1 MSVIDNLNEIRK
13 SINSLSSNANIIVVS
28 KNFSL
33 NSIQPL
39 IDGGHIH
46 FGENRVQEA
55 TEKWSSIL
63 STKVNLQLHLL
74 GKLQTNKVKDALKIF
89 SFIHSL
95 DREKLAIDL
104 KKEEDRS
111 GKTIKYFIQINF
123 DKQLH
128 KSGIDITEADDF
140 IDYCR
145 NQLNLNIIGL
155 MCLPPLESNPDSYF
169 KQLANIAKKKSLN
182 QLSMGMSADYQAA
195 VREGATYVRVGS
207 AIFGER
213 I

>member
-13 SINSLSSNANIIVVS
+13 SINSLSSNVNIIVVS

-55 TEKWSSIL
+55 IEKWSPIL
-63 STKVNLQLHLL
+63 STKKNLQLHLV

-145 NQLNLNIIGL
+145 NELNLNIIGL

-169 KQLANIAKKKSLN
+169 KQLVNIAKKKSLN
-182 QLSMGMSADYQAA
+182 QLSMGMSADYQVA
-195 VREGATYVRVGS
+195 VKAGSTYVRIGS

>member
-1 MSVIDNLNEIRK
+1 MTVIDNLNEIRK

-145 NQLNLNIIGL
+145 NELNLNIIGL

-169 KQLANIAKKKSLN
+169 KQLANIAKKRSLN
-182 QLSMGMSADYQAA
+182 QLSMGMSADYQVA
-195 VREGATYVRVGS
+195 VREGATYVRIGS
-207 AIFGER
+207 AIFGKR
-213 I
+213 V

>member
-13 SINSLSSNANIIVVS
+13 SINFLSSNANIIVVS

-33 NSIQPL
+33 KSIQPL
-39 IDGGHIH
+39 IDAGHIH

-55 TEKWSSIL
+55 TKKWSSIL
-63 STKVNLQLHLL
+63 LTKVNLQLHLV
-74 GKLQTNKVKDALKIF
+74 GKLQTNKVKEALKIF

-95 DREKLAIDL
+95 DREKLAINL
-104 KKEEDRS
+104 KNEEDKI

-128 KSGIDITEADDF
+128 KSGIDIKEADDF

-145 NQLNLNIIGL
+145 DELKLNIIGL
-155 MCLPPLESNPDSYF
+155 MCLPPLEFSPDLYF
-169 KQLANIAKKKSLN
+169 KQLATIAKKKSLN
-182 QLSMGMSADYQAA
+182 QLSMGMSSDYQAA
-195 VREGATYVRVGS
+195 VRAGATYVRIGS

>member
-33 NSIQPL
+33 NSIRPL
-39 IDGGHIH
+39 IDSGHIH

-74 GKLQTNKVKDALKIF
+74 GKLQTNKVKEALKIF

-128 KSGIDITEADDF
+128 KSGIDITEADEF
-140 IDYCR
+140 IDYCK
-145 NQLNLNIIGL
+145 NELNLNIIGL

-182 QLSMGMSADYQAA
+182 QLSMGMSADYQVA
-195 VREGATYVRVGS
+195 VREGATYVRIGS
-207 AIFGER
+207 AIFGKR
-213 I
+213 V

>member
-55 TEKWSSIL
+55 IEKWSSIL

-95 DREKLAIDL
+95 DREKLAIEL
-104 KKEEDRS
+104 KIEEDRS

-145 NQLNLNIIGL
+145 NELNLNIIGL

-182 QLSMGMSADYQAA
+182 QLSMGMSADYQVA
-195 VREGATYVRVGS
+195 VNAGATYVRIGS
-207 AIFGER
+207 AIFGKR
-213 I
+213 V

>member
-39 IDGGHIH
+39 IDAGHIH

-55 TEKWSSIL
+55 IEKWSPIL
-63 STKVNLQLHLL
+63 SKKVNLQLHLL

-104 KKEEDRS
+104 KKEEVRS

-145 NQLNLNIIGL
+145 NELNLNIIGL

-182 QLSMGMSADYQAA
+182 QLSMGMSADYQVA
-195 VREGATYVRVGS
+195 VNAGATYVRIGS
-207 AIFGER
+207 AIFGQR

>member
-13 SINSLSSNANIIVVS
+13 SINSSSSNANIIVVS

-39 IDGGHIH
+39 IDVGHIH

-55 TEKWSSIL
+55 IEKWSSIL
-63 STKVNLQLHLL
+63 LTKVNLQLHLV

-155 MCLPPLESNPDSYF
+155 MCLPPLEFNPDLYF
-169 KQLANIAKKKSLN
+169 KQLANLAKKKSLN
-182 QLSMGMSADYQAA
+182 QLSMGMSADYQVA
-195 VREGATYVRVGS
+195 VRAGATYVRVGS

-213 I
+213 V

>member
-104 KKEEDRS
+104 KKEEDKS

-128 KSGIDITEADDF
+128 KSGIDIAEADDF

-145 NQLNLNIIGL
+145 NELNLNIIGL

-169 KQLANIAKKKSLN
+169 KQLVNIAKKKSLN
-182 QLSMGMSADYQAA
+182 QLSMGMSADYQVA
-195 VREGATYVRVGS
+195 VKAGSTYVRIGS

>member
-128 KSGIDITEADDF
+128 KSGIDIAEADDF

-145 NQLNLNIIGL
+145 NELNLNIIGL

-169 KQLANIAKKKSLN
+169 KQLVNIAKKKSLN
-182 QLSMGMSADYQAA
+182 QLSMGMSADYQVA
-195 VREGATYVRVGS
+195 VKAGSTYVRIGS

>member
-13 SINSLSSNANIIVVS
+13 SIDSLSSNANIIVVS

-33 NSIQPL
+33 KSIQPL
-39 IDGGHIH
+39 IDVGHIH

-55 TEKWSSIL
+55 IEKWSSIL
-63 STKVNLQLHLL
+63 LTKVNLQLHLV
-74 GKLQTNKVKDALKIF
+74 GKLQTNKVKEALKIF

-95 DREKLAIDL
+95 DREKLAICL
-104 KKEEDRS
+104 KKEEDRC
-111 GKTIKYFIQINF
+111 GKSIKYFIQINF

-128 KSGIDITEADDF
+128 KSGIDISEADDF

-145 NQLNLNIIGL
+145 DDLKLNIIGL
-155 MCLPPLESNPDSYF
+155 MCLPPLESNPDLYF
-169 KQLANIAKKKSLN
+169 KELVNIAKKKSLN
-182 QLSMGMSADYQAA
+182 QLSMGMSKDYQAA
-195 VREGATYVRVGS
+195 VRLGSTYVRIGS

>member
-74 GKLQTNKVKDALKIF
+74 GKLQTNKVKDALK
-89 SFIHSL
+89 L
-95 DREKLAIDL
+95 ELV
-104 KKEEDRS
+104 
-111 GKTIKYFIQINF
+111 T
-123 DKQLH
+123 QL
-128 KSGIDITEADDF
+128 
-140 IDYCR
+140 
-145 NQLNLNIIGL
+145 
-155 MCLPPLESNPDSYF
+155 
-169 KQLANIAKKKSLN
+169 
-182 QLSMGMSADYQAA
+182 
-195 VREGATYVRVGS
+195 
-207 AIFGER
+207 
-213 I
+213 

>member
-1 MSVIDNLNEIRK
+1 MTVIDNLNEIRK

-39 IDGGHIH
+39 IDDGHIH

-128 KSGIDITEADDF
+128 KSGIDITEADEF
-140 IDYCR
+140 IDYCK
-145 NQLNLNIIGL
+145 NELNLNIIGL
-155 MCLPPLESNPDSYF
+155 MCLPPLESNPDTYF

-182 QLSMGMSADYQAA
+182 QLSMGMSADYQVA
-195 VREGATYVRVGS
+195 VKAGATYVRIGS
-207 AIFGER
+207 AIFGQR

>member
-39 IDGGHIH
+39 IDGGQIH

-123 DKQLH
+123 DKQLQ
-128 KSGIDITEADDF
+128 KSGIDITEADEF
-140 IDYCR
+140 IDYCK
-145 NQLNLNIIGL
+145 NELNLNIIGL

-182 QLSMGMSADYQAA
+182 QLSMGMSADYQVA
-195 VREGATYVRVGS
+195 VKAGATYVRIGS
-207 AIFGER
+207 AIFGQR

>member
-13 SINSLSSNANIIVVS
+13 SINSLSSNTNIIVVS

-63 STKVNLQLHLL
+63 STKVNLQLHLV

-145 NQLNLNIIGL
+145 NELNLNIIGL

-182 QLSMGMSADYQAA
+182 QLSMGMSVDYQAA
-195 VREGATYVRVGS
+195 VREGATYVRIGS

>member
-140 IDYCR
+140 IDYCK

-155 MCLPPLESNPDSYF
+155 MCLPPLESNPDLYF
-169 KQLANIAKKKSLN
+169 KQLANLAKKKSLN
-182 QLSMGMSADYQAA
+182 QLSMGMSADYQVA
-195 VREGATYVRVGS
+195 VRAGATYVRVGS

>member
-89 SFIHSL
+89 SFIH
-95 DREKLAIDL
+95 
-104 KKEEDRS
+104 
-111 GKTIKYFIQINF
+111 
-123 DKQLH
+123 
-128 KSGIDITEADDF
+128 
-140 IDYCR
+140 
-145 NQLNLNIIGL
+145 
-155 MCLPPLESNPDSYF
+155 
-169 KQLANIAKKKSLN
+169 
-182 QLSMGMSADYQAA
+182 
-195 VREGATYVRVGS
+195 
-207 AIFGER
+207 
-213 I
+213 

>member
-128 KSGIDITEADDF
+128 KSGIDIAEADDF

-145 NQLNLNIIGL
+145 NELNLNIIGL

-169 KQLANIAKKKSLN
+169 KQLVNIAKKKSLN
-182 QLSMGMSADYQAA
+182 QLSMGMSADYQVA
-195 VREGATYVRVGS
+195 VKAGTTYVRIGS

>member
-140 IDYCR
+140 IDYCK

-195 VREGATYVRVGS
+195 VREGATYVRIGS
-207 AIFGER
+207 AIFGESV
-213 I
+213 

>member
-104 KKEEDRS
+104 KKEEVRS

-145 NQLNLNIIGL
+145 NELNLNIIGL

-195 VREGATYVRVGS
+195 VREGATYVRIGS
-207 AIFGER
+207 AIFGQR

>member
-39 IDGGHIH
+39 VDAGHIH

-63 STKVNLQLHLL
+63 STKVNLQLHLI

-104 KKEEDRS
+104 KKEEVRS

-145 NQLNLNIIGL
+145 NELNLNIIGL
-155 MCLPPLESNPDSYF
+155 MCLPPLESNADSYF
-169 KQLANIAKKKSLN
+169 KLLANIAKKKSLN

-195 VREGATYVRVGS
+195 VREGATYVRIGS
-207 AIFGER
+207 AIFGQR

>member
-63 STKVNLQLHLL
+63 STKINLQLHLL

-145 NQLNLNIIGL
+145 NELNLNIIGL

-169 KQLANIAKKKSLN
+169 KQLANIAKKKSLK

-195 VREGATYVRVGS
+195 VREGATYVRIGS
-207 AIFGER
+207 AIFGQR

>member
-104 KKEEDRS
+104 KKEEVRI

-128 KSGIDITEADDF
+128 KSGIDITEVDDF

-145 NQLNLNIIGL
+145 NELNLNIIGL
-155 MCLPPLESNPDSYF
+155 MCIPPLESNPDSYF

-182 QLSMGMSADYQAA
+182 QLSMGMSADYQVA
-195 VREGATYVRVGS
+195 VREGATYVRIGS
-207 AIFGER
+207 AIFGQR